1 MTSMSIRSCAVD
13 QPAVEV
19 YSERVSPTEVSVP
32 FGAITERMITAWIA
46 SPWYRPVSSVACV
59 VAAALRSTGELQRGW
74 TKETWL
80 RILAAR
86 PFKDQGLPS
95 WYHVARLA
103 SDRPSGDVTS
113 APASLADRCQ
123 PLLGAETVHPLARRS

>member
-1 MTSMSIRSCAVD
+1 
-13 QPAVEV
+13 
-19 YSERVSPTEVSVP
+19 
-32 FGAITERMITAWIA
+32 MITAWID

-59 VAAALRSTGELQRGW
+59 VAAALRSTGERQMEW
-74 TKETWL
+74 TMETGP

-86 PFKDQGLPS
+86 LCKDQGRPS

-113 APASLADRCQ
+113 APASLAARCQ
-123 PLLGAETVHPLARRS
+123 PSLGAKTVHPWARRSVHEAVWRASAAALSPETP